1 MGNPDANRVKIFDT
15 TLRDGEQSPGVALSG
30 QEKLAIAEQLA
41 RLGVDVIEAGFP
53 QASVGDFD
61 AVRTIA
67 KNVSGVTIAGL
78 ARCHEADIRR
88 AAEAVELAKKP
99 RIHVFLATS
108 PIHMRSKLKMTAEEV
123 IDRVGRMVTLARSY
137 CEDIEFSAEDAT
149 RSDHDFLCRV
159 ARVAVA
165 AGARTINLPDTV
177 GYTTPDEYRE
187 LVRCVRRAIAD
198 DTITVSVHCHNDL
211 GLAVANTLAGIEA
224 GCRQVEVAVN
234 GIGERAGNA
243 ALEEVVMAL
252 SARHDALKVTHGV
265 ETREIYR
272 ASQMVSRLTGMPIQF
287 NKAIVGR
294 NAFRHESGIH
304 QDGMLKDPST
314 YEILMPASIGIGST
328 VFVLGKHSGRHA
340 LRQRLD
346 ELNLSVTPE
355 QLDDL
360 QHRIKALAEEK
371 SAINDQD
378 LEALWHDVVGRGIE
392 TPFSELVSWQVTTGT
407 QVHPTAHVVIRQ
419 EEGIVED
426 SGSGDGP
433 VHALFQAISRAVGQ
447 PAAELSSYQ
456 LIPVSPGEGGLAAV
470 RVSVVVDAIES
481 LGQSTDSDVLR
492 ASAMALHQALSRV
505 REKIRKGVVA

>member
-1 MGNPDANRVKIFDT
+1 MGNSVGDRVKIFDT
-15 TLRDGEQSPGVALSG
+15 TLRDGEQSPGVALSW
-30 QEKLAIAEQLA
+30 QEKLALAEQLA

-53 QASVGDFD
+53 QASVGDFE

-78 ARCHEADIRR
+78 ARCHEVDVRR
-88 AAEAVELAKKP
+88 AAEALDVAQKP

-108 PIHMRSKLKMTAEEV
+108 PIHMRSKLKMTSQEV
-123 IDRVGRMVTLARSY
+123 LDRVGSMVALARSY
-137 CEDIEFSAEDAT
+137 YEDVEFSAEDAT
-149 RSDHDFLCRV
+149 RSDHEFLCQV
-159 ARVAVA
+159 ARVAVQ
-165 AGARTINLPDTV
+165 AGASTINLPDTV
-177 GYTTPDEYRE
+177 GYTTPDEYQD
-187 LVRCVRRAIAD
+187 LVRCVKDAVNNDAV
-198 DTITVSVHCHNDL
+198 TISVHCHNDL

-243 ALEEVVMAL
+243 ALEEVVMVL
-252 SARHDALKVTHGV
+252 SARKDALKVTHGV
-265 ETREIYR
+265 DTREIYR
-272 ASQMVSRLTGMPIQF
+272 ASQMVSRLTGMAIQF

-314 YEILMPASIGIGST
+314 YEILSPESIGIGST

-346 ELNLSVTPE
+346 ELSLSVTTE
-355 QLDDL
+355 QLDDI

-371 SAINDQD
+371 SAINDHD
-378 LEALWHDVVGRGIE
+378 LEALWQDVVGRGIE
-392 TPFSELVSWQVTTGT
+392 APTSELLSWQVTTGT
-407 QVHPTAHVVIRQ
+407 QVRPTAHVVIRQ
-419 EEGIVED
+419 EGGVVED

-447 PAAELSSYQ
+447 PQAELSDYQ
-456 LIPVSPGEGGLAAV
+456 LITVSPGEGGLAAA
-470 RVSVVVDAIES
+470 RVSVTVDTMEC
-481 LGQSTDSDVLR
+481 LGQSTDSDVLK

-505 REKIRKGVVA
+505 REKIKKGVVA